1 MSTNQTNQVIIL
13 LMDQSATESD
23 QVLFIN
29 IARNHHHYCDQDLCF
44 YNFSCLRP
52 VQGFLPF
59 NAVFSNITYIGA
71 GLLSRLSTHVRTHL
85 RPPLPHLRLAEE
97 LEEAQGSQ
105 GVSTVGGHTWVIS
118 TWVKCASCDDLS
130 CRVPAQSGIFQALGL
145 CLILE
150 GVMSAV
156 AAPLHLMF
164 RMKCLTDHISS
175 L

>member
-13 LMDQSATESD
+13 LMDQSANESD

-29 IARNHHHYCDQDLCF
+29 IATNHHHCDQDLCF

-71 GLLSRLSTHVRTHL
+71 GLLSRLSTCVRTHL

-97 LEEAQGSQ
+97 LEEAEGSQ
-105 GVSTVGGHTWVIS
+105 GVSTFGSHTWVINMGF
-118 TWVKCASCDDLS
+118 KMY
-130 CRVPAQSGIFQALGL
+130 
-145 CLILE
+145 IL
-150 GVMSAV
+150 
-156 AAPLHLMF
+156 
-164 RMKCLTDHISS
+164 
-175 L
+175 